1 MSLSEVHCEM
11 APRNRDANHKKLGDP
26 HDLANVLGGVP
37 CYPCLLDGYGS
48 QFWLFTVAIQ

>member
-1 MSLSEVHCEM
+1 MSLSEVHWEM
-11 APRNRDANHKKLGDP
+11 APRNRDANHKKMGDP